1 MIGAPS
7 NFHGCRRQGTDVAA
21 NFGKPDVFTWAG
33 GGLSAS
39 MRGSMN
45 SCRLCKSESLAFI
58 SNFADVWSECDQEQG
73 ITRQAI
79 RSWSDNRDDD
89 VAKEVRTMT
98 HHIVWLQEMAASE
111 FVGDKFPA
119 GDIHH

>member
-1 MIGAPS
+1 
-7 NFHGCRRQGTDVAA
+7 
-21 NFGKPDVFTWAG
+21 
-33 GGLSAS
+33 
-39 MRGSMN
+39 MN
-45 SCRLCKSESLAFI
+45 SCRLCKSESLAFVA
-58 SNFADVWSECDQEQG
+58 NFADVTLVPIRPTLLNRSECDQEQG
-73 ITRQAI
+73 ITSQAI

-89 VAKEVRTMT
+89 VAKDVRTMT